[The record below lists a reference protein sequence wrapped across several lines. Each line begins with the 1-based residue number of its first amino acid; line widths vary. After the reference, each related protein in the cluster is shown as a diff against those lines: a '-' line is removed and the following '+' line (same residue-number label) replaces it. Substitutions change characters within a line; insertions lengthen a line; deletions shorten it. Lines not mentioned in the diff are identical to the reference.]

1 MRKDGREASDLRK
14 IEIVPHCFSYAEGS
28 AEISLGKTKV
38 LCAASVDEYL
48 PKWRQHSGQ
57 GWITAEYNM
66 LPRSTS
72 SRIRREKAISSGR
85 SKEISRLIGRSLR
98 ACCDLSLLGERQI
111 FIDCDVLQAD
121 GGTRVASITGGFV
134 ALALAIQKLGLKTCP
149 LRFYVAAVSVA
160 LWKNQVIVDPMAK
173 EDQECSTDM
182 SFSFSSLGDFIEIQ
196 GTAEHEVFN
205 QSHLNSMI
213 DLGRNATRQLFNH
226 QEKIVG
232 EFFPLQLK

>member
-1 MRKDGREASDLRK
+1 MRKDGRKASELRK
-14 IEIVPHCFSYAEGS
+14 VEIIPHCFSHAEGS
-28 AEISLGKTKV
+28 AKISLGRTQV
-38 LCAASVDEYL
+38 LCAASVEDYL

-72 SRIRREKAISSGR
+72 SRIRRERAVSSGR
-85 SKEISRLIGRSLR
+85 SQEISRLIGRSLR
-98 ACCDLSLLGERQI
+98 ACCDLSLIGEKQI

-134 ALALAIQKLGLKTCP
+134 ALALALSKLDLKVYP
-149 LRFYVAAVSVA
+149 LRFYVAAISMA
-160 LWKNQVIVDPMAK
+160 IWKDQVLVDPAAQ

-182 SFSFSSLGDFIEIQ
+182 NLSFSSLGDFIEIQ
-196 GTAEHEVFN
+196 GAAERRVFD
-205 QSHLNSMI
+205 QSQLNSMI
-213 DLGRNATRQLFNH
+213 NLGRNTTHQIFSH